1 MMAHLPKKSPDA
13 GLENKNPIEADIEVT
28 DSKTNEIIARAKSN
42 KATGEYLFT
51 LPSGRDYGIT
61 VTAEEYFF
69 HSEHIDIP
77 ESAPYFELFKDIELK
92 KAEVGESVVLNFIF
106 FDHDK
111 ATLKSE
117 SIAELEKAVGFM
129 KQNPELLFEISGH
142 TDNKGSWD
150 YNMELSER
158 RSEAVMN
165 YFIERGVAKSRLVY
179 SGYGYDKPIATNDTD
194 NGRQQNR
201 RVEML
206 IIQNTTDKT
215 KIPVVFKV
223 QVVASKTPIS
233 TSSKRLQ
240 GLEKIEE
247 YYHKGMYKYA
257 VGKASSLDEVQV
269 LKESLKKRGYD
280 QAFTVAFYDDTR
292 IAMRTALKLLKQ

>member
-1 MMAHLPKKSPDA
+1 MVKGKITD
-13 GLENKNPIEADIEVT
+13 EFVNPIEADIEIT
-28 DSKTNEIIARAKSN
+28 DAKSNQIIAKTKSN
-42 KATGEYLFT
+42 KATGAYLFS

-61 VTAEEYFF
+61 VTTENYFF
-69 HSEHIDIP
+69 HTEHMDIP
-77 ESAPYFELFKDIELK
+77 ESAPYFEVLK
-92 KAEVGESVVLNFIF
+92 NIKLRKAVVGKSAVLNSIF
-106 FDHDK
+106 FDHNQ

-117 SIAELEKAVGFM
+117 STVELEKVVRFM
-129 KQNPELLFEISGH
+129 KENKELLFEISGH

-165 YFIERGVAKSRLVY
+165 YLIEHGVAKSRLVY
-179 SGYGYDKPIATNDTD
+179 SGYGYDKPVATNDTD

-215 KIPVVFKV
+215 KIPIVFKV
-223 QVVASKTPIS
+223 QVIASRTPIS
-233 TSSKRLQ
+233 TSSRRLQ
-240 GLEKIEE
+240 ALEEIEE

-257 VGKASSLDEVQV
+257 VGKASNLEEVQV
-269 LKESLKKRGYD
+269 LKERLKKRGYN
-280 QAFTVAFYDDTR
+280 QAFTVAFYNDTR
-292 IAMRTALKLLKQ
+292 IAMRTALKLLNR